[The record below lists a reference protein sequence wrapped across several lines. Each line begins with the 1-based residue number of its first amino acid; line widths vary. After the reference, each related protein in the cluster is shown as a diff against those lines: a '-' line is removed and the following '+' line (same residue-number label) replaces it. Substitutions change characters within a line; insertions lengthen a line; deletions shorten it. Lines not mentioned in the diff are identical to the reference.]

1 MRAPGG
7 GAMPRTKKPA
17 PTADQ
22 LEQELMLLADQLQ
35 QELPKF
41 KPLVK
46 FFQAVGVD
54 PASTAARRLVT
65 FIVASLYYGINRIE
79 IQPRQAVPSA
89 AKWTL
94 PNEMALMIEV
104 NWRVEREGIS
114 EREAIKRIA
123 AESRDEHPSPAHRF
137 LYKAQSRSESGRRF
151 SQTTAQERYEEALWQ
166 RWLKIKKAEKARAK
180 IIAEL
185 PPHNNIWLEAL
196 GFGPP
201 TGEK

>member
-1 MRAPGG
+1 MSSKPGKRAR
-7 GAMPRTKKPA
+7 ATA
-17 PTADQ
+17 QQLEQELFELADQ
-22 LEQELMLLADQLQ
+22 LEQELLKL
-35 QELPKF
+35 

-46 FFQAVGVD
+46 ILKAVGVD

-104 NWRVEREGIS
+104 VDRLKQGNIS
-114 EREAIKRIA
+114 EREAIKQIA
-123 AESRDEHPSPAHRF
+123 KKPRDNHPSLAHRF
-137 LYKAQSRSESGRRF
+137 PYKSQGRSEAGRRS
-151 SQTTAQERYEEALWQ
+151 SQSTAQERREEALWQ